1 LVPGSSSSTDAAGE
15 GGEVV
20 VEAVPFIK
28 LFDVAT
34 EVETKSATR
43 AAVTTEENPIVE
55 AVWCDTV
62 LRGCSLVMSASRRCR
77 LAWRSPASAPRV
89 VVLSHS
95 KILNFGI

>member
-1 LVPGSSSSTDAAGE
+1 LVPGSSSSADAAGE
-15 GGEVV
+15 GGEVI

-55 AVWCDTV
+55 AVW
-62 LRGCSLVMSASRRCR
+62 
-77 LAWRSPASAPRV
+77 
-89 VVLSHS
+89 
-95 KILNFGI
+95 

>member
-1 LVPGSSSSTDAAGE
+1 LVPGFSSSADAAGE

-55 AVWCDTV
+55 AVW
-62 LRGCSLVMSASRRCR
+62 
-77 LAWRSPASAPRV
+77 
-89 VVLSHS
+89 
-95 KILNFGI
+95 